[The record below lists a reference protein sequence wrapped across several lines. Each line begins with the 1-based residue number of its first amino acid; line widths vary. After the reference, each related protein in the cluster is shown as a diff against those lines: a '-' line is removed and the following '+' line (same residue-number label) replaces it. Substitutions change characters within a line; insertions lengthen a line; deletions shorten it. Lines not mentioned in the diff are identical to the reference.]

1 MWVFNEHVGQD
12 ERGGHVPSGMYRELW
27 TNGPKECL
35 EFPDFTFQE
44 CFGVAIPSFP
54 SREVM
59 LRYRTCKKKYRSFF
73 SIILAGTQKQN
84 YAD

>member
-59 LRYRTCKKKYRSFF
+59 LRYHKIFF
-73 SIILAGTQKQN
+73 LMTSIFHHIKRNCILF
-84 YAD
+84 

>member
-59 LRYRTCKKKYRSFF
+59 LRYHKNLFF
-73 SIILAGTQKQN
+73 FTSLHIPNVFLPQRIYL
-84 YAD
+84 